1 MSGPELLALLEC
13 NSMAQY
19 FQELLLGNENG
30 TKLPHD
36 NASWPTAVVGEAD
49 RPLTLSASACHIGGP
64 KGV

>member
-1 MSGPELLALLEC
+1 MDASLEMSVPELLAMLEC

-36 NASWPTAVVGEAD
+36 NAFWPTAVVGEAD
-49 RPLTLSASACHIGGP
+49 GL
-64 KGV
+64 